1 MTIGVAIVVEEDGRT
16 TEVSCVEGAPLET
29 ARSIAKRIDN
39 RDDGKKS
46 YEDNGY
52 IFNVLTAD
60 AVVYL
65 CAGKSG
71 ELKGRVAF
79 DFLAVLK
86 TEYERG
92 GYEDKQNISSFERFA
107 SAEIKRY
114 SDPAQVD
121 KITKI
126 QGKVEDVKKVALD
139 NLDRLL
145 VREGK
150 IEEMV
155 ESTDKLKE
163 QGSLFSRVA
172 AKQKCLERKRN
183 LFWTVVLALCCIIL
197 LALIIGI
204 IVLIVYTS

>member
-1 MTIGVAIVVEEDGRT
+1 M
-16 TEVSCVEGAPLET
+16 
-29 ARSIAKRIDN
+29 
-39 RDDGKKS
+39 
-46 YEDNGY
+46 
-52 IFNVLTAD
+52 
-60 AVVYL
+60 
-65 CAGKSG
+65 
-71 ELKGRVAF
+71 
-79 DFLAVLK
+79 
-86 TEYERG
+86 
-92 GYEDKQNISSFERFA
+92 Q
-107 SAEIKRY
+107 KRY

-183 LFWTVVLALCCIIL
+183 LFWTVVLALCCIVRLSLVLLPSSSPSSSSCPDRSVAVRGGQIL

>member
-1 MTIGVAIVVEEDGRT
+1 M
-16 TEVSCVEGAPLET
+16 
-29 ARSIAKRIDN
+29 
-39 RDDGKKS
+39 
-46 YEDNGY
+46 
-52 IFNVLTAD
+52 
-60 AVVYL
+60 
-65 CAGKSG
+65 
-71 ELKGRVAF
+71 
-79 DFLAVLK
+79 
-86 TEYERG
+86 
-92 GYEDKQNISSFERFA
+92 Q
-107 SAEIKRY
+107 KRY

-139 NLDRLL
+139 NLDRIL

-183 LFWTVVLALCCIIL
+183 LFWTVVLALCCIVRLSFVL
-197 LALIIGI
+197 L
-204 IVLIVYTS
+204 TSSSCKH